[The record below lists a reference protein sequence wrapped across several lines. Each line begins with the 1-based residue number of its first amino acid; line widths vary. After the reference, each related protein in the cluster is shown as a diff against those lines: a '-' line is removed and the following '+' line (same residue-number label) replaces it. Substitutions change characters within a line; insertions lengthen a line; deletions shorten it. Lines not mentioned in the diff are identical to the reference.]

1 MYTNNPYA
9 QAGWS
14 NPQNPHS
21 INERP
26 SLNAIL
32 AACPPTYGALPPY
45 QVDVKENINLT
56 FQFLCAD
63 DALNCIIIGPNSKK
77 LFEVRTTQNVTRVI
91 DESNDVFGNIRWSS
105 HPTLEVRGILSERQT
120 RDFLRLS
127 SDKRFRTM
135 IIQGKSYVWIPVKNG
150 TILHREDLRSPE
162 PMARIAYHTTK
173 QGQQIILELVTEAV
187 QQGLL
192 QPCIMATILLSTSR
206 FLD

>member
-105 HPTLEVRGILSERQT
+105 HPTLE
-120 RDFLRLS
+120 
-127 SDKRFRTM
+127 
-135 IIQGKSYVWIPVKNG
+135 
-150 TILHREDLRSPE
+150 LHREDLRSPE